1 MAQLLHELL
10 KAMIE
15 RHHLFSTKLNGSFNI
30 AVKSVKKVL
39 RESGF
44 EVISEIN
51 FSNLIEDRLGIK
63 VKKYHILE
71 ISNPFMAYQSL
82 LTDLKAGLFVPFRI
96 VIFEDYDGNINV
108 SLINPEGTAGFTENM
123 VFELVAAE
131 ASEKLKKAIGSLEK
145 PT

>member
-1 MAQLLHELL
+1 MIGRNHFFSFRLH
-10 KAMIE
+10 
-15 RHHLFSTKLNGSFNI
+15 GSFDKTMKI
-30 AVKSVKKVL
+30 VKNAL
-39 RESGF
+39 RKAGF

-123 VFELVAAE
+123 VFKLVAAE